1 MAEPSRKIKTKHGE
15 LTLEEIAGLL
25 PGTGEVMRSVG
36 DCFSMSWHAAHG
48 GNWELAMYYL
58 RRVRSLLRGLALT
71 RPKYAEQIR
80 ELDARYLEATY
91 QALIGRDLWTFDA
104 RYEEATDQANVYHV
118 DTGHPYIRWV
128 RPEEPP
134 DRALDLQLG
143 S

>member
-1 MAEPSRKIKTKHGE
+1 M
-15 LTLEEIAGLL
+15 
-25 PGTGEVMRSVG
+25 VG
-36 DCFSMSWHAAHG
+36 DAILREVVRPDLLGASPRADLRAA
-48 GNWELAMYYL
+48 Y
-58 RRVRSLLRGLALT
+58 RSLLRGLALT